1 MNKEAIEEFSKILFC
16 SKVSMESEKKS
27 LPKKFAGDVS
37 DGMEENYYLEAKKR
51 RPEREDLH
59 VSPFH
64 I

>member
-1 MNKEAIEEFSKILFC
+1 
-16 SKVSMESEKKS
+16 MESDKKS
-27 LPKKFAGDVS
+27 SPKKFAGDVS